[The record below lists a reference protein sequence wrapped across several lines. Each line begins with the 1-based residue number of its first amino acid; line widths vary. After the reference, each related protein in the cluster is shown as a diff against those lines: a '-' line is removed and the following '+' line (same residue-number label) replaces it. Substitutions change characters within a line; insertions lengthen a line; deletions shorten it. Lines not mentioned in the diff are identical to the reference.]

1 LYRHI
6 RTLTLALA
14 TTGALSAG
22 VVNFSN
28 AVSFNADSSGAYNHG
43 GVTATSGCCQG
54 IVVEADTFNDGN
66 STVALPF
73 DFTNGTHTLFLETP
87 DWTAAFG
94 VNHGGVNFF
103 FDGIAT
109 PGISAYLDPIFDK
122 DGPTNAFLANSS
134 SVTASETNS
143 DIAGSGTLTYTNG
156 SGASVTLTG
165 LQWVGGSGSN
175 PYNASMTV
183 IRADFVVRD
192 AADAGVPEPGSMV
205 LLGSALLAIAGTR
218 RRFLLRKR

>member
-14 TTGALSAG
+14 TTGVLSAG
-22 VVNFSN
+22 VVNLSN

-43 GVTATSGCCQG
+43 GVTATSGCCQP
-54 IVVEADTFNDGN
+54 IAVEFGVFNDAN
-66 STVALPF
+66 STVALPISLT
-73 DFTNGTHTLFLETP
+73 DGTYTLFFETS

-94 VNHGGVNFF
+94 VTHGSVSFF

-122 DGPTNAFLANSS
+122 DGPTNAFLVDSA

-143 DIAGSGTLTYTNG
+143 DIAGAGALTYTNG
-156 SGASVTLTG
+156 SGASITLTG

-175 PYNASMTV
+175 PYNPSMTV
-183 IRADFVVRD
+183 IRADFSVSS
-192 AADAGVPEPGSMV
+192 AGAGVPEPGSIV
-205 LLGSALLAIAGTR
+205 LLGTALLGIAGTR
-218 RRFLLRKR
+218 RRCLLRQR